1 MVFNFQA
8 SLKMFQD
15 LELTKIFQMDHT
27 VLCRWL
33 LTVKK
38 NYRPEVYKPKLQ
50 KRFNILNNIS
60 FLF

>member
-1 MVFNFQA
+1 
-8 SLKMFQD
+8 MFQD

-38 NYRPEVYKPKLQ
+38 NYRPEVSTKTAGGFIITP
-50 KRFNILNNIS
+50 FFI
-60 FLF
+60 